1 MIVAI
6 VKWPNGDE
14 TLVWG
19 KTKKDIFWTLDE
31 LGDPTSAEITQIQSD
46 GFLAKMNAKE
56 LDEINFINYEDNLH
70 ESIDLVSEIGSLPT
84 ET

>member
-1 MIVAI
+1 MIIAI
-6 VKWPNGDE
+6 AKWPNGDE

-19 KTKKDIFWTLDE
+19 KTKHDIYWALDE
-31 LGDPTSAEITQIQSD
+31 LGDPSSAQVTRIKSD
-46 GFLAKMNAKE
+46 GFLDKMNAKE

-70 ESIDLVSEIGSLPT
+70 ESIDLVGEIGSLPT